1 MRRDHTMKLERTG
14 RRSLVDALAAFEE
27 AGRRDLA
34 QRCRALLRRVDVECQ
49 LDDELD
55 DGPTEPFVRD
65 HVLHATRMGL
75 STD

>member
-1 MRRDHTMKLERTG
+1 
-14 RRSLVDALAAFEE
+14 
-27 AGRRDLA
+27 
-34 QRCRALLRRVDVECQ
+34 VECQ